1 MLTIA
6 ELKATA
12 VSHRSE
18 EKAAGRIIKHSDALE
33 WAAKQ
38 HGFSSWRAFR
48 ATASPM
54 PTRTDLPGPV
64 PPVPQNEPEE
74 IDVYSEYSVRRKS
87 DAPIRFQGRII
98 GSAEKN
104 EPNNNDYY
112 ERVTIYRS
120 KGGKYIAEKIFDANH
135 LDRPERN
142 AASFAD
148 AKSVVDWLRHPET
161 HELRK
166 LAIQALSAA
175 ASVDDGMDAAFG
187 EDID

>member
-6 ELKATA
+6 ELKAAA

-18 EKAAGRIIKHSDALE
+18 EKAAGRIMKHSDALE

-48 ATASPM
+48 ATASPT
-54 PTRTDLPGPV
+54 PTRNDRPGSALPV
-64 PPVPQNEPEE
+64 PPNEPEE
-74 IDVYSEYSVRRKS
+74 TDVDSEYSVRRNS
-87 DAPIRFQGRII
+87 DAPIRFRGRII
-98 GSAEKN
+98 GSAEKK

-142 AASFAD
+142 AASFSD
-148 AKSVVDWLRHPET
+148 AKSVVDWLRPPET
-161 HELRK
+161 HVLTK
-166 LAIQALSAA
+166 LAIPALSAA
-175 ASVDDGMDAAFG
+175 ASVDDGMDATFG